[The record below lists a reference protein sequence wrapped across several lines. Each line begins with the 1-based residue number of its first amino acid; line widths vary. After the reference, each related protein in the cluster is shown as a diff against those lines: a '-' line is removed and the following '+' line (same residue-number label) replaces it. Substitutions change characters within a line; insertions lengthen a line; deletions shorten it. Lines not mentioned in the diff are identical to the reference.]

1 MIGQEK
7 FSYEANSQKKDK
19 SVSFWTEGILLKNL
33 KKIFT
38 NSQCYFGFQKIPK

>member
-19 SVSFWTEGILLKNL
+19 KESFWTEGILLNDLKN
-33 KKIFT
+33 KFH
-38 NSQCYFGFQKIPK
+38 